1 MDDTPITASRN
12 AWLHAFFAATVVLT
26 AVIATFGW
34 SPWPSRWP
42 AFLALGVFTAAYAAY
57 GWRGY
62 DRQRAAAAFLP
73 VALAVAFVLPAVAP
87 TTAFVQCIVFP
98 LVWTQVERTRNAVLL
113 SGVVGLLSAAGLQ
126 VSGGPDALT
135 DTVLIETVSVVG
147 ACAMG
152 IWMTRVATLAEER
165 RRLLDELRATQDSLA
180 EAHRSAGVTSERER
194 LAREIHDTV
203 AQDLAGIVM
212 LTERARVDL
221 AADRVDRLDERLAVL
236 EDSARTTLEE
246 SRALVAAGAA
256 GVASDGLGA
265 ALHRLGERFTR
276 ETGIPVSVDAP
287 DCALD
292 RDAQVV
298 LLRVGQEALAN
309 VRTHARASSVRVALH
324 AGGPRVVLRIEDD
337 GIGFDAA
344 APTAGHGLRG
354 LHDRLALA
362 GGTCAVTSAPGAGT
376 VIEASVPSGPA
387 PGEFVPDG
395 AVPSGTVPGGALP
408 AGAAPSLQ
416 AAPAHPS
423 VTGAA
428 R

>member
-1 MDDTPITASRN
+1 MDDAPITASRN

-42 AFLALGVFTAAYAAY
+42 AFVALAVFTLAYAAY

-62 DRQRAAAAFLP
+62 ERPRVAAAFLP

-98 LVWTQVERTRNAVLL
+98 LVWCQVERIRNAVLL

-135 DTVLIETVSVVG
+135 GTVLIETVSVVG

-180 EAHRSAGVTSERER
+180 EAHRTAGVTSERER

-203 AQDLAGIVM
+203 AQNLAGIVM
-212 LTERARVDL
+212 LTERARGDL
-221 AADRVDRLDERLAVL
+221 AADRVDHLDERLTIL
-236 EDSARTTLEE
+236 EESARAALEE
-246 SRALVAAGAA
+246 SRTLVAASAA
-256 GVASDGLGA
+256 GVAGDGLGA

-276 ETGIPVSVDAP
+276 ETGIPVTVDAA

-292 RDAQVV
+292 RDTQVV

-309 VRTHARASSVRVALH
+309 VRSHAHAASVQVALH
-324 AGGPRVVLRIEDD
+324 VAADQVGLRIADD
-337 GIGFDAA
+337 GVGFDASL
-344 APTAGHGLRG
+344 PTAGHGLRG
-354 LHDRLALA
+354 VRERLALA
-362 GGTCAVTSAPGAGT
+362 GGTCTITSDVGRGTVVEVSLPTGAEPRLQAVTEP
-376 VIEASVPSGPA
+376 
-387 PGEFVPDG
+387 
-395 AVPSGTVPGGALP
+395 
-408 AGAAPSLQ
+408 
-416 AAPAHPS
+416 
-423 VTGAA
+423 VTEVT